1 MHTYMCVETC
11 GYLESAKNIRGCVA
25 AVADTSLVWLISA
38 ITLALMAIPNLV
50 SIFLLRKEIRLD
62 SSDYRER
69 LLSGKIRE

>member
-1 MHTYMCVETC
+1 MKYVTPYRITY
-11 GYLESAKNIRGCVA
+11 VA
-25 AVADTSLVWLISA
+25 GFFAAAIADTSLVWLISA

-50 SIFLLRKEIRLD
+50 SIFLLRKEIRTD